1 METFLMLL
9 NELFLIKLLLMFLSS
24 GQVLG
29 ASFYGDGYVQLRT
42 VELSSRT
49 ALHVRFRTSSH
60 SGLLFMAAGETDF
73 LLLELHSGRLQ
84 VQLDLG
90 SGERTLRSEKGV
102 HLNDLAWHSV
112 ELQHD
117 QHNVTLT
124 VDRHSH
130 TSVRIPGPDLD
141 LSVHDGLFVGGTVG
155 LDKPYRHSDDATGF
169 RGCVD
174 EVLFNQHNLLSSLR
188 PYSGYKSV
196 HEVSLGCSSQFS
208 AGEDDPISFFS
219 SRAYM
224 SLPPWDVPQEGV
236 LECEVHTSSEE
247 GIVLY
252 SSAHQSDFI
261 AMEIQEGTLVVVVG
275 NGGTRTELHSLTYVN
290 NQKWHRVKLHLLP
303 HSLQLTV
310 GEEIVNHSL
319 GAHSKSLQLR
329 GPLYMGGVDDRS
341 RLEARKA
348 GLLSFNGKR
357 LAGGG
362 SFKGCLRDIRVNA
375 QRMGL
380 PHAVVTKDISVGCE
394 LEKLPEA
401 ITTVSPTAVLS
412 VTLPLVHHHGSDR
425 NRKKPGQNFLVLK
438 DLVVPE
444 GGRALLES
452 KHIKVNLE
460 FRKLGIRQSQIMFRI
475 EEQPVHG
482 QLRLDVD
489 HSDQDEDWTFS
500 MLDLWHGRVIYVHGG
515 SEDPQDFFMFS
526 VFTNSKKEIPFYL
539 KGNKLHRFNIS
550 VTRVNDSPELS
561 LPEGSL
567 FILLENSKRHLNTD
581 VLRATDLDSNST
593 DLVFTV
599 LGNHNAE
606 AGLLENQDHPG
617 TAITTFSQPDLEEG
631 KVSYVHTGGLVKNS
645 RMAVRVS
652 DGDKVSNTVVLRIM
666 AVQLEH
672 KVANNTGVEVDQ
684 GGAAVI
690 SSQHLAM
697 QVNIVKQGFDIR
709 YDVVETPRYGELQRL
724 HSSGEWKPT
733 FVFSQKLL
741 EKERIRYLNTFR
753 EIRTGNITDQFKCR
767 VSVGSAVTDELVFHI
782 TVRWIHFKVTRSKM
796 EVSGMRKVL
805 SNEELRVVS
814 KGMKLHDSE
823 LHFRMLSLP
832 KKGQLVFKDKVL
844 MKNSTFSQ
852 KNISDHMVKYEVTGR
867 PHEDTRDSFRFQVV
881 SKHAHSGGY
890 DFRINIKAD
899 VHSLIQTNKGL
910 SILEGESKVITK
922 DLLFAETVGVK
933 AALYTLTSSP
943 KHGKLK
949 RINLSNST
957 SINDNITAFTNQ
969 DIVEDRIMYVH
980 DGSETTEDAFTF
992 HTTIAKHTKAHNHK
1006 RTHSKKENTHTIDD
1020 IFNISISLVNDEKPV
1035 RVVDKVFHV
1044 ARGRQRLLTL
1054 DDLRYHDADSDFDD
1068 SQLVYTRRGIPMGD
1082 LVLVN
1087 DTGHKLYQF
1096 SQEDLQQRR
1105 VLFIHRGVSFGRFVL
1120 FVSDGKHYTSTLLEV
1135 IAQDP
1140 YIQVENNTGLLV
1152 QKGHVAILGS
1162 ANFSVFTNLDV
1173 RDDEE
1178 VVYQVFLPPRH
1189 GHLFHNNVK
1198 VDRFTQNDLKMGS
1211 VQYRHDDSMN
1221 LADSFNF
1228 TVSVKEVRLDASVGV
1243 RVYLESHQQPPTVLY
1258 NHIVVVEEGK
1268 SVKINRGDLEV
1279 THKDSLPSEIVYKVK
1294 TAPSHGFLRRST
1306 QGEDNPYQGSREE
1319 TIHSFSQE
1327 DVNMGHI
1334 QYLQVDSDQTHD
1346 SFLLDASNGI
1356 TVVHDI
1362 RVSVDIIPIH
1372 IPLNVFNVTLEEGSS
1387 TALTKEVLQVTNRH
1401 FSQVDFFYHV
1411 SEPPSHGHIEHARI
1425 PGLSI
1430 PFFTRKQVDSGHI
1443 YYVHDGSDTLSD
1455 NFTIIAND
1463 TDTRKHSQPCMV
1475 FVHVTPVN
1483 DEAPVITANRIL
1495 RVWVNSVTEISVDDL
1510 SAEDSDSP
1518 PEDLEFIVTPPSNGH
1533 LALKSAPSRHILN
1546 FTQTHTLHGQL
1557 VFVHSGAL
1565 SGGFHF
1571 QVNDGVN
1578 FAPRQIFST
1587 TARSLVLSLERNHAL
1602 TVFPGSV
1609 NTISQNNLLV
1619 VTNDNGD
1626 MGGNHS
1632 ILYNVTSPPNLGRL
1646 LRKQTDNST
1655 AEISSF
1661 TQDMVNEG
1669 LISYDQTHPESL
1681 GWMTTD
1687 SFTFTVSSSPV
1698 SLQPQVFSIHISY
1711 EHAPAERNTILTANT
1726 GAIVTEGS
1734 RVVIDKMQLDSS
1746 NLLGKLLEPQRRSY
1760 EVWYHVT
1767 SLPQH
1772 GIITVGERNLTSA
1785 KPNFSQ
1791 FILDKFGITYQ
1802 HDDSETTQD
1811 FFTFE
1816 VWLNRKGQPPQRPS
1830 EPSLIVTESFDLTVT
1845 PVNDQPPLLRTK
1857 APSLSLVQGDT
1868 VVISPENL
1876 LVEDLD
1882 TPPEE
1887 IHYKV
1892 ISKPN
1897 NGFLSL
1903 GEQLNETVSAFSQA
1917 DINHG
1922 RVHFVQDGKPSSG
1935 VFYFSVTDG
1944 FHRPLYKLFNLE
1956 VTAATVSMV
1965 NNTGLRLVQG
1975 QTTATLTTEHLAAE
1989 TNGRHSVTIHYR
2001 VTTPPHHGSLLMSDL
2016 PVSEFNQEDLHSCR
2030 LSYHMTDLT
2039 SSSDSFEFTVSTPE
2053 SNMTAQTVN
2062 VTVRPLIHFSERV
2075 LIPSGIAVKL
2085 RKVYLD
2091 ATDLATLSGSDP
2103 VFHILS
2109 PPKHG
2114 KLVKVTFDLS
2124 DGANHSVESFT
2135 FRDVV
2140 QGRVALQE
2148 TLAQQRHSN
2157 NIADQSTSLLS
2168 QLGTADHNTTE
2179 IHVSMLND
2187 SFSFLLRADNVQPAV
2202 GEFLFTIVPY
2212 EESLNH
2218 TTRSPGRNR
2227 TTGGRGTTIHSATHP
2242 HTTNHKTHNKTLQK
2256 QFKARH
2262 HWGNQTRGG
2271 HPMIPTVPGNTHGK
2285 HNIHGPHRITPV
2297 RGESLPRPASDPLLL
2312 ILPFL
2317 ACLLLIVIL
2326 VVLILV
2332 LRHRREKRALS
2343 RGLIQELAAAAGDGG
2358 PEGSPYLG
2366 RPERSI
2372 AVPSVVVTPLLG
2384 PNSCPST
2391 PVLNVLRRGT
2401 LAPRDPCLLLW
2412 AVDAVPDMV
2421 QAQHC
2426 QHPEPTLRDNQY
2438 WV

>member
-1 METFLMLL
+1 VIHKYSLHTNFPSMGIL
-9 NELFLIKLLLMFLSS
+9 
-24 GQVLG
+24 
-29 ASFYGDGYVQLRT
+29 LRT

-49 ALHVRFRTSSH
+49 SLHVRFRTSSH

-117 QHNVTLT
+117 QHNVTLS

-155 LDKPYRHSDDATGF
+155 LDKPYLHSF

-219 SRAYM
+219 SRAYI

-261 AMEIQEGTLVVVVG
+261 AMEIQAGTLVVVVG

-310 GEEIVNHSL
+310 DHSL

-412 VTLPLVHHHGSDR
+412 VTLPLVHHNGSDR
-425 NRKKPGQNFLVLK
+425 DRKRPGQNFLVLK

-489 HSDQDEDWTFS
+489 HSDQNEDWTFS

-550 VTRVNDSPELS
+550 VTPVNDAPELS

-567 FILLENSKRHLNTD
+567 FILLENSKRHLNMD

-606 AGLLENQDHPG
+606 AGLLEKQDHPG

-631 KVSYVHTGGLVKNS
+631 KVSYVHTGGLVRNS

-697 QVNIVKQGFDIR
+697 QVNVVKQGFDIR
-709 YDVVETPRYGELQRL
+709 YDVVEAPRYGELQRL

-741 EKERIRYLNTFR
+741 EKERIRYLAVLYLNTFQ
-753 EIRTGNITDQFKCR
+753 EIRTSNVTDQFKCR

-796 EVSGMRKVL
+796 EVSGVRKVL
-805 SNEELRVVS
+805 SNEELCVVS

-832 KKGQLVFKDKVL
+832 KKGQLVFKDEVL

-899 VHSLIQTNKGL
+899 VHSLILTNKGL

-933 AALYTLTSSP
+933 EALYTLTSSP

-980 DGSETTEDAFTF
+980 DGSETMEDAFTF
-992 HTTIAKHTKAHNHK
+992 HTTVAKHTKAHNHK
-1006 RTHSKKENTHTIDD
+1006 RTHSKKENSHTIDD
-1020 IFNISISLVNDEKPV
+1020 IFNISIALVNDEKPV

-1178 VVYQVFLPPRH
+1178 VVCQVFLPPRH
-1189 GHLFHNNVK
+1189 GHLFLNN
-1198 VDRFTQNDLKMGS
+1198 VDRFTQHDLKVGS

-1258 NHIVVVEEGK
+1258 NHIV
-1268 SVKINRGDLEV
+1268 I
-1279 THKDSLPSEIVYKVK
+1279 HKDSLPSEIVYKVK

-1306 QGEDNPYQGSREE
+1306 QGEDNPYQGTREE

-1557 VFVHSGAL
+1557 VLLFLAGAS

-1602 TVFPGSV
+1602 TVGLFMCVCCSSLLPGAV
-1609 NTISQNNLLV
+1609 
-1619 VTNDNGD
+1619 
-1626 MGGNHS
+1626 
-1632 ILYNVTSPPNLGRL
+1632 
-1646 LRKQTDNST
+1646 
-1655 AEISSF
+1655 
-1661 TQDMVNEG
+1661 
-1669 LISYDQTHPESL
+1669 
-1681 GWMTTD
+1681 
-1687 SFTFTVSSSPV
+1687 
-1698 SLQPQVFSIHISY
+1698 
-1711 EHAPAERNTILTANT
+1711 
-1726 GAIVTEGS
+1726 VTEGG

-1791 FILDKFGITYQ
+1791 FILDKLGITYQ

-1857 APSLSLVQGDT
+1857 APSLRLVQGDT
-1868 VVISPENL
+1868 VVISHENL

-1922 RVHFVQDGKPSSG
+1922 RVHFVQDGEPSSG

-2053 SNMTAQTVN
+2053 SNMTAQMFN

-2148 TLAQQRHSN
+2148 TLVQQRHSN
-2157 NIADQSTSLLS
+2157 NIADQSTSLL
-2168 QLGTADHNTTE
+2168 
-2179 IHVSMLND
+2179 
-2187 SFSFLLRADNVQPAV
+2187 ADNVQPAV

-2218 TTRSPGRNR
+2218 TTRSPGRNQ

-2262 HWGNQTRGG
+2262 HWGNQTHGG

-2384 PNSCPST
+2384 PNSCPGT

-2421 QAQHC
+2421 QAQQC

>member
-1 METFLMLL
+1 MTSYRMIFKSAVSQPLYT
-9 NELFLIKLLLMFLSS
+9 
-24 GQVLG
+24 

-49 ALHVRFRTSSH
+49 SLHVRFRTSRH
-60 SGLLFMAAGETDF
+60 SGLLFLAAGETDF

-141 LSVHDGLFVGGTVG
+141 LSVHHGLFVGGTVG
-155 LDKPYRHSDDATGF
+155 LDKPYLHSF

-196 HEVSLGCSSQFS
+196 HEVSLGCNSQFS

-224 SLPPWDVPQEGV
+224 SLPTWDVPQEGV

-252 SSAHQSDFI
+252 SSAQQRDFI
-261 AMEIQEGTLVVVVG
+261 AMEIQEGSLVVVVG

-303 HSLQLTV
+303 HS
-310 GEEIVNHSL
+310 EEIVNHSL

-412 VTLPLVHHHGSDR
+412 VTLPLVHHHGSER

-452 KHIKVNLE
+452 KHMKVNLE

-489 HSDQDEDWTFS
+489 HSDQDEDWSFS

-550 VTRVNDSPELS
+550 VTPVNDAPELS

-631 KVSYVHTGGLVKNS
+631 KVSYVHTGGLVRNS

-697 QVNIVKQGFDIR
+697 QVNVVKQGFDIR
-709 YDVVETPRYGELQRL
+709 YDVVEAPRYGELQRL

-741 EKERIRYLNTFR
+741 EKERIRYLAVLFDLCLCAIVHCFNT
-753 EIRTGNITDQFKCR
+753 TT
-767 VSVGSAVTDELVFHI
+767 ATDELVFNI

-796 EVSGMRKVL
+796 EVSGVRKVL

-814 KGMKLHDSE
+814 KGIKLHDNE
-823 LHFRMLSLP
+823 LHFRMLSVP

-867 PHEDTRDSFRFQVV
+867 PHEDTRDSFSFQVV

-899 VHSLIQTNKGL
+899 VHSLILTNKGL

-922 DLLFAETVGVK
+922 DLLFSETVGVK

-969 DIVEDRIMYVH
+969 DIIEDRIMYVH

-992 HTTIAKHTKAHNHK
+992 HTTVAKHTKAHNHK

-1020 IFNISISLVNDEKPV
+1020 IFNISIALVNDEKPV

-1054 DDLRYHDADSDFDD
+1054 DDLCYHDADSDFDD
-1068 SQLVYTRRGIPMGD
+1068 SQLIYTRRGIPMGD

-1140 YIQVENNTGLLV
+1140 YIQVENSTGLLV
-1152 QKGHVAILGS
+1152 QKGHAAILGS
-1162 ANFSVFTNLDV
+1162 ANFSVFTNQDV
-1173 RDDEE
+1173 RDNEE

-1198 VDRFTQNDLKMGS
+1198 VDRFTQHDLKVGS

-1279 THKDSLPSEIVYKVK
+1279 RYYIEVPYHKHKN
-1294 TAPSHGFLRRST
+1294 HGLS
-1306 QGEDNPYQGSREE
+1306 
-1319 TIHSFSQE
+1319 
-1327 DVNMGHI
+1327 
-1334 QYLQVDSDQTHD
+1334 
-1346 SFLLDASNGI
+1346 
-1356 TVVHDI
+1356 
-1362 RVSVDIIPIH
+1362 
-1372 IPLNVFNVTLEEGSS
+1372 
-1387 TALTKEVLQVTNRH
+1387 
-1401 FSQVDFFYHV
+1401 SQVLV
-1411 SEPPSHGHIEHARI
+1411 IR
-1425 PGLSI
+1425 
-1430 PFFTRKQVDSGHI
+1430 
-1443 YYVHDGSDTLSD
+1443 
-1455 NFTIIAND
+1455 
-1463 TDTRKHSQPCMV
+1463 DTRTDP
-1475 FVHVTPVN
+1475 
-1483 DEAPVITANRIL
+1483 ITLTGVLHKFYVAVQYDGRIL
-1495 RVWVNSVTEISVDDL
+1495 IEFPCLTEMFSILNLFLSACFLVLFSTCNCPLLYLSPLQVWVNSVTEISVDDL

-1557 VFVHSGAL
+1557 VFVHSG
-1565 SGGFHF
+1565 S
-1571 QVNDGVN
+1571 
-1578 FAPRQIFST
+1578 FSY
-1587 TARSLVLSLERNHAL
+1587 RIE
-1602 TVFPGSV
+1602 GSV

-1619 VTNDNGD
+1619 VTNDNDD

-1632 ILYNVTSPPNLGRL
+1632 ILYNVTSPPKLGRL

-1661 TQDMVNEG
+1661 TQDMVG
-1669 LISYDQTHPESL
+1669 LCVMFNKSFLFMFVCCSSL
-1681 GWMTTD
+1681 L
-1687 SFTFTVSSSPV
+1687 P
-1698 SLQPQVFSIHISY
+1698 
-1711 EHAPAERNTILTANT
+1711 
-1726 GAIVTEGS
+1726 GAVVTEGG
-1734 RVVIDKMQLDSS
+1734 RVVIGKIQLDSS

-1816 VWLNRKGQPPQRPS
+1816 IWLNRKGQLPQRPS

-1857 APSLSLVQGDT
+1857 APSLRLVQGDT

-1892 ISKPN
+1892 FFMSS
-1897 NGFLSL
+1897 FTVLHL
-1903 GEQLNETVSAFSQA
+1903 YRTVSAFSQA

-1922 RVHFVQDGKPSSG
+1922 RVHFIQNGEPSSG

-1944 FHRPLYKLFNLE
+1944 FHRPLYKIFNLE
-1956 VTAATVSMV
+1956 VTAATVSIV

-2085 RKVYLD
+2085 RKDYLD

-2148 TLAQQRHSN
+2148 TLAQQRHK
-2157 NIADQSTSLLS
+2157 
-2168 QLGTADHNTTE
+2168 

-2212 EESLNH
+2212 KESLNH

-2242 HTTNHKTHNKTLQK
+2242 HTTNQTHNKTLQK
-2256 QFKARH
+2256 QFKGRH

-2271 HPMIPTVPGNTHGK
+2271 HPMIPTISGNTHGK
-2285 HNIHGPHRITPV
+2285 HNVHGPHRITPV
-2297 RGESLPRPASDPLLL
+2297 RVESLPRPASDPLLL

-2358 PEGSPYLG
+2358 PEVSPYLG

-2372 AVPSVVVTPLLG
+2372 AVPSVVVTPLLD

-2391 PVLNVLRRGT
+2391 PVLNLLRRGT

-2421 QAQHC
+2421 QAQQC
-2426 QHPEPTLRDNQY
+2426 QPPEPTLRDNQY